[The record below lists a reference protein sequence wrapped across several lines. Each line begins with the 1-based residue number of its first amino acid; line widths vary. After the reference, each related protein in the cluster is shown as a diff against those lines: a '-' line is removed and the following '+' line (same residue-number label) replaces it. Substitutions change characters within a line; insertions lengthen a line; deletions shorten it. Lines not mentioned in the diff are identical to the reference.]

1 MVKVYWSLYLNPFV
15 TLKERTLEGLST
27 SDFDI
32 RMCFSSQEP
41 PIYTSFGM
49 SLQAVGN
56 AWRERISANGNRPLA
71 EANLLEA
78 VGHLKVEARNQGLV
92 LEKGTVGIIRA
103 LIWADLLFTHLR
115 EDYEHLSEIQGVLQR
130 SR

>member
-1 MVKVYWSLYLNPFV
+1 M
-15 TLKERTLEGLST
+15 TLKEGTAEGLST

-32 RMCFSSQEP
+32 QMCFSSQEP

-56 AWRERISANGNRPLA
+56 TWHERISANGNRPLA
-71 EANLLEA
+71 EANFLEA
-78 VGHLKVEARNQGLV
+78 VANLRAEARNKGLILEQGTA
-92 LEKGTVGIIRA
+92 GNIRA

-115 EDYEHLSEIQGVLQR
+115 ENYEHLNKIDRVL
-130 SR
+130 